1 MKRFRRSRL
10 IKLKNLLF
18 SFLIMVQWILDF
30 KTNISWAWI
39 KWMSIKFIFSIIGF
53 FQKTVYHVYWM
64 YLQTA
69 QNICPE
75 YQTPA
80 YIKINFYLFGLSY
93 FIFHILSYFCQRMVT
108 LPVTQKKKGKKN
120 YFPKRRNCRQKEFFS
135 IYFCDSVPQICRFV
149 RRLYAICINNC
160 YSFL

>member
-1 MKRFRRSRL
+1 M
-10 IKLKNLLF
+10 
-18 SFLIMVQWILDF
+18 D
-30 KTNISWAWI
+30 
-39 KWMSIKFIFSIIGF
+39 
-53 FQKTVYHVYWM
+53 
-64 YLQTA
+64 LQTA
-69 QNICPE
+69 QNICSE
-75 YQTPA
+75 YQTSA
-80 YIKINFYLFGLSY
+80 YIKIFFYLFEFY

-149 RRLYAICINNC
+149 RGLYAICINNC